1 MRERIDGLQRELK
14 LLSRMKVGDAVRYI
28 RKDIG
33 YDAFLKEYGEQHY
46 IEPAELLEVLD
57 EVQESA
63 EGFLTPEEWFAHAK
77 EFREELKRRSS
88 AAGAGGAAGH
98 DRAEED
104 RVQLMTFHASKGLE
118 FPVVFIIDVNEGV
131 VPHRKAGS
139 REEQEEERRMFYV
152 AMTRAKEELHV
163 CTCRQRFRREAEES
177 PFIADYE
184 RR

>member
-28 RKDIG
+28 RKEIG

-46 IEPAELLEVLD
+46 IEAAELLEVLD

-63 EGFLTPEEWFAHAK
+63 EGFLAPEEWFAHAK

-88 AAGAGGAAGH
+88 AAGSAK
-98 DRAEED
+98 AEED